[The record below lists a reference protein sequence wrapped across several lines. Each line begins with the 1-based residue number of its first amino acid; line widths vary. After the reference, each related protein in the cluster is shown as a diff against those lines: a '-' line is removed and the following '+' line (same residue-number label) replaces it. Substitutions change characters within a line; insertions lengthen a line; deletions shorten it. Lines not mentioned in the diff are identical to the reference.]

1 MDVGLI
7 QKLSRVNG
15 KSLQLTFSL
24 TTVLFFLA
32 PVYTCGYNPLGS
44 GSTLIFLVSIFI
56 HSLVLVSDKK
66 EVQFNSF
73 TSIAIVIWLSF
84 L

>member
-1 MDVGLI
+1 MDIDLT
-7 QKLSRVNG
+7 QKLSSLNG
-15 KSLQLTFSL
+15 KSLWLTFSL
-24 TTVLFFLA
+24 TLVLFFLA
-32 PVYTCGYNPLGS
+32 PVYSYGYNPLGS
-44 GSTLIFLVSIFI
+44 ASTLIFLVSIFI
-56 HSLVLVSDKK
+56 LSLVLVSDKK